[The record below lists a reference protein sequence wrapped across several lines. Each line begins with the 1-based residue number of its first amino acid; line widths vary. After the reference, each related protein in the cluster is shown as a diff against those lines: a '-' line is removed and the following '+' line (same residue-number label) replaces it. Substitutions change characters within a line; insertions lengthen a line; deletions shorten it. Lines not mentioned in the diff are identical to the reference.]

1 MPCAEALDR
10 NQRLIVCAENAV
22 GANLV
27 VADKPTGDKHNS
39 PSTTIKKLN
48 NSHKGL
54 AKVSVPLCIIAGMTI
69 ITKDNPPNIS
79 AKANILLVQGCLT
92 PNVIHKVANTGA
104 SKMMNNGSNDSNH
117 DDLIAKPIKL
127 NSVRLFA

>member
-1 MPCAEALDR
+1 MNL
-10 NQRLIVCAENAV
+10 RLIVCAENAV

-39 PSTTIKKLN
+39 PSKTIKKLN

-69 ITKDNPPNIS
+69 ITKDNPPNINPN
-79 AKANILLVQGCLT
+79 ANFLLVEGCLT
-92 PNVIHKVANTGA
+92 PNFIHKFANTV
-104 SKMMNNGSNDSNH
+104 SN
-117 DDLIAKPIKL
+117 KL
-127 NSVRLFA
+127 